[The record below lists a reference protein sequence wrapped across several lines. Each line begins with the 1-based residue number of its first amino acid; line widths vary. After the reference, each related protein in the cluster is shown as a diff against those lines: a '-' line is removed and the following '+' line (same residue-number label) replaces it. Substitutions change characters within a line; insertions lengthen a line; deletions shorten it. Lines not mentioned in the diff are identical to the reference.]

1 MYSFYELLWSFTLI
15 SLYFEIGEEVTQEFD
30 EISYENGEFG
40 ISQIS
45 MEYFKEKGGHQSI
58 HFMYIY
64 LLIKFILFEEI

>member
-15 SLYFEIGEEVTQEFD
+15 SLYFEIGEEVSQEYD

-40 ISQIS
+40 IS

-64 LLIKFILFEEI
+64 LLIELILFEEI